1 MSYFSN
7 NKLYHYYEV
16 IDSNVSSDSI
26 IKDTI
31 EVLNNE
37 TIRFDFSKLNVY
49 APIYGVLNSVD
60 VETIKIIVDWGDG
73 TIDRLTKPLV
83 SNSSTIGTYR
93 PNQWKSIEHLFN
105 VEKKYDYKTDDIQY
119 LHKITITA
127 YNTFNDKFVIQIP
140 YKILYKTIYD
150 LGSEMALF
158 SANTTNTNKVS
169 YTLK

>member
-16 IDSNVSSDSI
+16 TDSNVSSDSI

-83 SNSSTIGTYR
+83 SNTSTIGTYR

-105 VEKKYDYKTDDIQY
+105 VEKKYDYKTDDI
-119 LHKITITA
+119 
-127 YNTFNDKFVIQIP
+127 
-140 YKILYKTIYD
+140 
-150 LGSEMALF
+150 
-158 SANTTNTNKVS
+158 
-169 YTLK
+169 